1 MGTIDILRE
10 PSIPVGAVVIV
21 LLIVFVLIEVRLAL
35 R

>member
-1 MGTIDILRE
+1 MGTIDITLD

-21 LLIVFVLIEVRLAL
+21 LLIVFVLVEVRLAL